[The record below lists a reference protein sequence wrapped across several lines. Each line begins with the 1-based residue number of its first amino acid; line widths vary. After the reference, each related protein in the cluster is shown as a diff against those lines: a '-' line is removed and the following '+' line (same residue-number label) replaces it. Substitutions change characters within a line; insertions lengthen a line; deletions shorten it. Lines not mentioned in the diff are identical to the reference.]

1 MDLWGICKKK
11 KKASKTIIIAYLP
24 QHRPVKITTM
34 RTNHKLRV
42 ECPDSDVTQVSNI
55 MQDQNDVNWHVD
67 QSKTWINTTN
77 GKLLRK
83 RFGHSWGI
91 TYSVRWGLNKS
102 ENVFNL
108 FIKINK
114 RWSALFFVSAG
125 SWPACVYSEHP
136 GSFFGFFL
144 VFVELASSIHQLAAW
159 IHILSTWINF
169 AMSLKFANP
178 QLSTWVPLEVSIV
191 LKLCVCVFKP
201 HLAWITVYSG
211 WLWILVFT
219 KVFRWWTQKLKPKKK
234 KKKQQRV
241 HPRVLALTA
250 NLSDFW

>member
-1 MDLWGICKKK
+1 
-11 KKASKTIIIAYLP
+11 
-24 QHRPVKITTM
+24 M

-191 LKLCVCVFKP
+191 LKLCVF
-201 HLAWITVYSG
+201 
-211 WLWILVFT
+211 F
-219 KVFRWWTQKLKPKKK
+219 
-234 KKKQQRV
+234 
-241 HPRVLALTA
+241 
-250 NLSDFW
+250 